1 MRYFLSACLTAASL
15 ALTFATPSSATT
27 AEAQEAIAQVKD
39 GAKYFSVT
47 SDGKVLHNQSGL
59 VCATKIG
66 DSDRVRILVVDA
78 GKARDVRCE
87 YKIRGLGLFT
97 AQVTKL
103 PPGMTG
109 EMLMP
114 VAVQSAVADLK
125 DPKPLTGI
133 VKDELSDPKSGAK
146 FEPSSV
152 SYTNTF
158 NMQVYLM
165 RIWLDD
171 INGWGVKV
179 FASYMNVGNSPG
191 EGWGRSLWI
200 ASASSV
206 QRKAQ

>member
-1 MRYFLSACLTAASL
+1 MRYFLSACLAAAAL
-15 ALTFATPSSATT
+15 ALASPASATT
-27 AEAQEAIAQVKD
+27 ADAQAAIAALKD
-39 GAKYFSVT
+39 NAQFFAAT
-47 SDGKVLHNQSGL
+47 SDGKILHKQSGL

-66 DSDRVRILVVDA
+66 DSDRVRIVVVDS

-87 YKIRGLGLFT
+87 YKIRGLGIFT

-103 PPGMTG
+103 PPGLTG

-133 VKDELSDPKSGAK
+133 VKDQLSDPKSGAK

-179 FASYMNVGNSPG
+179 FASYMNLGNSPG

-206 QRKAQ
+206 QRQAP